1 MPNIKITF
9 PFRIR
14 ITGLVVTVG
23 GKPPSQPY
31 FGSRALKRIAWG
43 VLKFGYLAMIT
54 FTVVGSFWLEIFL
67 KVGVLRRARRVVLSI
82 LPVATIFII
91 WDLYAISRGHWHF
104 DSKQIIGL
112 LTPGGIPFEE
122 ILFFTVVP
130 LAAIMTIEAV
140 GVVKRKNPKWIF
152 GDEK

>member
-1 MPNIKITF
+1 M
-9 PFRIR
+9 
-14 ITGLVVTVG
+14 
-23 GKPPSQPY
+23 
-31 FGSRALKRIAWG
+31 IA
-43 VLKFGYLAMIT
+43 
-54 FTVVGSFWLEIFL
+54 FTVVGSFWLELLL
-67 KVGVLRRARRVVLSI
+67 KVGVLRRARRVALSI
-82 LPVATIFII
+82 LPVSAIFII
-91 WDLYAISRGHWHF
+91 WDLYAIRRGHWHF

>member
-1 MPNIKITF
+1 M
-9 PFRIR
+9 
-14 ITGLVVTVG
+14 
-23 GKPPSQPY
+23 
-31 FGSRALKRIAWG
+31 RIALG

-67 KVGVLRRARRVVLSI
+67 KVGVLRRIKRVVLSI
-82 LPVATIFII
+82 LPISTVFII

-104 DSKQIIGL
+104 DESQILGI
-112 LTPGGIPFEE
+112 LTPGGIPLEE

-140 GVVKRKNPKWIF
+140 GVVKRKNPKWTF
-152 GDEK
+152 GDER

>member
-1 MPNIKITF
+1 M
-9 PFRIR
+9 
-14 ITGLVVTVG
+14 
-23 GKPPSQPY
+23 
-31 FGSRALKRIAWG
+31 RIALA
-43 VLKFGYLAMIT
+43 VLKFGYMAMIT

-67 KVGVLRRARRVVLSI
+67 KIGVLRRMRRVLLSI
-82 LPVATIFII
+82 LPVAALFII

-104 DSKQIIGL
+104 DKNQILGL
-112 LTPGGIPFEE
+112 FTPGGIPLEE

-140 GVVKRKNPKWIF
+140 RTVKNKNPRWTF

>member
-1 MPNIKITF
+1 MLVRCSF
-9 PFRIR
+9 QFR
-14 ITGLVVTVG
+14 ITGLVITVG
-23 GKPPSQPY
+23 GEPPSQPN
-31 FGSRALKRIAWG
+31 FGSRASKRIALS
-43 VLKFGYLAMIT
+43 VLKFGYMAMIA

-67 KVGVLRRARRVVLSI
+67 KVGVLRRIRRVILSI
-82 LPVATIFII
+82 LPVAAVFII

-104 DSKQIIGL
+104 DSKQVLGL
-112 LTPGGIPFEE
+112 FTPGGIPLEE

-140 GVVKRKNPKWIF
+140 GAVKKSNPKWIF

>member
-1 MPNIKITF
+1 M
-9 PFRIR
+9 
-14 ITGLVVTVG
+14 
-23 GKPPSQPY
+23 
-31 FGSRALKRIAWG
+31 RIALA
-43 VLKFGYLAMIT
+43 VLKFGYMAMIT

-67 KVGVLRRARRVVLSI
+67 KVGVLRRMRRALLSI
-82 LPVATIFII
+82 LPVAALFII

-104 DSKQIIGL
+104 DKNQILGL
-112 LTPGGIPFEE
+112 FTPGGIPLEE

-140 GVVKRKNPKWIF
+140 RTVKDKNPRWTF

>member
-1 MPNIKITF
+1 MSNIEITY

-14 ITGLVVTVG
+14 ITGLVLTVG

-31 FGSRALKRIAWG
+31 FGSRAMERIALA

-67 KVGVLRRARRVVLSI
+67 KVGVLRRIRRVVLSI
-82 LPVATIFII
+82 LPISAIFII

-104 DSKQIIGL
+104 DSEQILGIVS
-112 LTPGGIPFEE
+112 PGGIPFEE

-140 GVVKRKNPKWIF
+140 GVVKRKNPKWTF